1 MLGVR
6 FSSPAPKKGQK
17 MTKPKQSKKQR
28 LEDEKRKH
36 EKFLRRVGYKP
47 RSERPEINIPP
58 KTIPESNQET
68 QSYYKEKDLRL
79 MGTPCIRKNKNN
91 TNKTYTV
98 SIAYNKGPYMVI
110 PEKEIKNIGR

>member
-1 MLGVR
+1 MPPNSFKER
-6 FSSPAPKKGQK
+6 AE
-17 MTKPKQSKKQR
+17 MTKPKQTKKQR